1 MLMARFLLTLLL
13 LPLLTNAQQP
23 KIPLQLKEPYPSQY
37 QVKKIKERKG
47 ILTIVPAKTKW
58 LSIGGNYS
66 FSAAARSVN
75 TMPSLQNQYVQGE
88 SFNGS
93 LVYLGPETNEVFSY
107 GPSLHG
113 ATPYDNNI
121 FRRGSTID
129 QSLSFRATIKNEYGK
144 PLWAFSLKAGNTT
157 ENTVIPDNRNTTH
170 NISMSAARHLESFSI
185 AGSYSSFSSRFSNDN
200 SNGFLNRV
208 YQNSL
213 QTPISFNNAQSP
225 TLTTGGQ
232 RAYSNQADN
241 PWFLLKDNGHFADR
255 SQQTGNLSLQ
265 KDQGNITFGVIS
277 TLDAV
282 HDNSNQSLKPGTAF
296 FPAGMIYTRK
306 QNDDHFSSDAYL
318 AYKHTYD
325 AGHLT
330 STARLNYIYNHENVT
345 VYYPADLYSWRRA
358 SSDASFTFNTI
369 YSGNM
374 IFAGLNAGNKIY
386 GSTTSQ
392 KNTYFLPELSGFIE
406 SNRLLDYHLDAKLTA
421 GFTSFASELP
431 INHTLSAFMLTQLTP
446 QESFRFL
453 PATEVRTFNNL
464 APMQHQE
471 FTSGIQLALNHLIS
485 LHADF
490 SIRNTKDNVFPTY
503 ENNQLIVR
511 NMADTRY
518 KGLELALQFNS
529 RNRYSHKFYIA
540 NSVSFYKFSNTVTRV
555 KAGYDNHPIA
565 GFSSVYKA
573 LVKGQPVGVIMGSTY
588 LRDAANKVLIGQDGF
603 PLVNDQPSI
612 IGNPTPD
619 YTLKF
624 SHVATWRKFTL
635 NIDWDYTLGGDI
647 WNGTA
652 AALDYYGRSAT
663 TGAQRNIKDYVFAGT
678 MQNGGKNNIPV
689 AFYDPNLPVSQNRW
703 VRYGYTGVASA
714 YIQKGDNIR
723 IHTLSLGYDINTKK
737 YLQRIRLT
745 AYAQNLLL
753 WSAYKG
759 ADPNQLLYDQPGT
772 GGLDFFNLP
781 STKTYG
787 ISASF
792 QF

>member
-1 MLMARFLLTLLL
+1 MA
-13 LPLLTNAQQP
+13 
-23 KIPLQLKEPYPSQY
+23 PSPP
-37 QVKKIKERKG
+37 E
-47 ILTIVPAKTKW
+47 
-58 LSIGGNYS
+58 
-66 FSAAARSVN
+66 
-75 TMPSLQNQYVQGE
+75 SLQSGGTRYP
-88 SFNGS
+88 
-93 LVYLGPETNEVFSY
+93 Y
-107 GPSLHG
+107 G
-113 ATPYDNNI
+113 ATPFDNNI
-121 FRRGSTID
+121 FRTGNNID
-129 QSLSFRATIKNEYGK
+129 QSLSFRATIKNDQWQR
-144 PLWAFSLKAGNTT
+144 LWAFSLKATTIT

-170 NISMSAARHLESFSI
+170 NVSMSAERRLESFSI

-208 YQNSL
+208 YQNAL
-213 QTPISFNNAQSP
+213 QTPLSFNNAQSP

-255 SQQTGNLSLQ
+255 AQQTGNLSLQ
-265 KDQGNITFGVIS
+265 KDKGNITFGAIS

-296 FPAGMIYTRK
+296 FPEGLIYTRTQK
-306 QNDDHFSSDAYL
+306 DEHFTSDAYL
-318 AYKHTYD
+318 AYKHRYS
-325 AGHLT
+325 AGRFA
-330 STARLNYIYNHENVT
+330 STARLNYIFNDEKVS

-358 SSDASFTFNTI
+358 SSDAAFTFNSTYDGSNI
-369 YSGNM
+369 N
-374 IFAGLNAGNKIY
+374 AGLNAGNKIY

-392 KNTYFLPELSGFIE
+392 KNTYFLPELNGFIE
-406 SNRLLDYHLDAKLTA
+406 SSTLFDYHLDAKLTA

-446 QESFRFL
+446 QESFRFI
-453 PATEVRTFNNL
+453 PATEVRTFDNL

-471 FTSGIQLALNHLIS
+471 FTSGLRLELNHLIS

-490 SIRNTKDNVFPTY
+490 SIRNTKDNVFPAY
-503 ENNQLIVR
+503 ENNQLIVK

-518 KGLELALQFNS
+518 KGLEVGLQFNS
-529 RNRYSHKFYIA
+529 TNRYSHKFYIA
-540 NSVSFYKFSNTVTRV
+540 NSVSFYKFSNTVTRI

-565 GFSSVYKA
+565 GFSTVYKA
-573 LVKGQPVGVIMGSTY
+573 LVKGQPVGVIMGNSY
-588 LRDAANKVLIGQDGF
+588 LRDGANKLLIGQDGF

-663 TGAQRNIKDYVFAGT
+663 TGAQRNVKDYVFAGT